1 MRPSGEEE
9 EQLVGLWCRLR
20 FCAQVSPIFWKRD
33 CFDILAFP
41 SCQILSVIS
50 LSQCRFGESPTFSG
64 LQNCN
69 EKRVSP
75 PSAHLLLLF
84 LLLFLLFPPFCVPE
98 SRWVGRRG
106 RKRRRRRR
114 AAKDLSALYSRGA
127 PPPFVAE
134 KEEEEEEEAF
144 YYSSLS
150 RHGRRKGREGCPKS
164 GLLLLLPLL
173 LALCAFL
180 VHTHIRRSKEGALPR
195 LVPQKQT

>member
-106 RKRRRRRR
+106 RKRRRR
-114 AAKDLSALYSRGA
+114 AAKDLSALHSRGA

-134 KEEEEEEEAF
+134 EEEEEEEEAF

-150 RHGRRKGREGCPKS
+150 RHGRRKGRERCPKS
-164 GLLLLLPLL
+164 GLLLLFTPPFGPVCLL
-173 LALCAFL
+173 S
-180 VHTHIRRSKEGALPR
+180 TH
-195 LVPQKQT
+195 V